1 MRVVKLILCLIFC
14 FLLLGCKSKQAIID
28 TSQKKYSDSA
38 VVTTNSN
45 VLYDSVS
52 IKKETKKDEVVIEEI
67 EEIVTQYDTLG
78 GIYQEKKIKTKRYIA
93 TVEKDNIIQEEINT
107 EQRDTSVIVR
117 ETAETQT
124 SLKEETTKK
133 KGISWFYWMLVGALL
148 CSYFVLK
155 KRQ

>member
-1 MRVVKLILCLIFC
+1 MNIIKLILCLIFC
-14 FLLLGCKSKQAIID
+14 FLLLGCKSKSTIID

-67 EEIVTQYDTLG
+67 EETVTQYDTLG

-155 KRQ
+155 KR

>member
-1 MRVVKLILCLIFC
+1 MRVVKLILCLVFC
-14 FLLLGCKSKQAIID
+14 FLLLGCKSKSTIID
-28 TSQKKYSDSA
+28 TSQKKHSDSTIIA
-38 VVTTNSN
+38 ANSN

-52 IKKETKKDEVVIEEI
+52 IKKETKKDEVIIEEI
-67 EEIVTQYDTLG
+67 EETVTQYDTLG

-155 KRQ
+155 KR